1 MIYAVIAAGGIG
13 SRMGADKP
21 KQYIEI
27 GGKAIILHTAEKFI
41 YNACTDKVI
50 VLVPQDWVDYT
61 KDIFN
66 GTDVIV
72 IPGGDTRNETLM
84 RAIDY
89 IEDTDG
95 LNEDTY
101 LLTHDAVRPFVT
113 DDIINANIDALL
125 EYGATGTVIPATD
138 TIFKSENGKVID
150 SIPDRAQLYQAQTP
164 QCFKATKLR
173 ELYESLSGDE
183 KDILTDGCKIYLLKG
198 EDVHLVGGHVSNIKI
213 TYPHDLIVAEAILKN

>member
-41 YNACTDKVI
+41 NNSRTDKVI
-50 VLVPQDWVDYT
+50 VLVPEDWVDYT
-61 KDIFN
+61 KYIFKD
-66 GTDVIV
+66 TDVIV
-72 IPGGDTRNETLM
+72 ISGGDTRNETLM

-89 IEDTDG
+89 IETTDG
-95 LNEDTY
+95 LTEETY

-113 DDIINANIDALL
+113 DDIINANIDAMLTF
-125 EYGATGTVIPATD
+125 GATGTVIPATD
-138 TIFKSENGKVID
+138 TVFSSDNGEVID
-150 SIPDRAQLYQAQTP
+150 SIPDRSRLYQAQTP
-164 QCFKATKLR
+164 QCFGALKLR
-173 ELYESLSGDE
+173 ELYEGLSDEE

-198 EDVHLVGGHVSNIKI
+198 HEVHLVKGHVSNIKI

>member
-41 YNACTDKVI
+41 NNSRTDKVI
-50 VLVPQDWVDYT
+50 VLVPEDWVDYT
-61 KDIFN
+61 KRIFKD
-66 GTDVIV
+66 TDVIV

-89 IEDTDG
+89 IETTDG
-95 LNEDTY
+95 LTEETY

-113 DDIINANIDALL
+113 DDIINANIDAMLTF
-125 EYGATGTVIPATD
+125 GATGTVIPATD
-138 TIFKSENGKVID
+138 TVFSSDNGEVID
-150 SIPDRAQLYQAQTP
+150 SIPDRSKLYQAQTP
-164 QCFKATKLR
+164 QCFGALKLR
-173 ELYESLSGDE
+173 ELYEGLSDEE

-198 EDVHLVGGHVSNIKI
+198 HEVHLVKGHVSNIKI